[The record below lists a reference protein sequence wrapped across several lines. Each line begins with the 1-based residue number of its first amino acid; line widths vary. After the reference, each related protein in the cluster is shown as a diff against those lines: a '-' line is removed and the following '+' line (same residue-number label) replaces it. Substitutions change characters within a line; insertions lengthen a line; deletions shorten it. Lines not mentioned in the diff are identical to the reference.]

1 MKTIAI
7 KKHSKMMDHVLKLAK
22 AEDVIVQTLEGDEFL
37 VVAIDDFDREIVR
50 QRANKELMSFLDK
63 RFRDARQ
70 EKGIPLD
77 EVTKRL
83 GLKPASKDT
92 ARSKPRK

>member
-7 KKHSKMMDHVLKLAK
+7 KKSSKMMDHVLKLAK

-37 VVAIDDFDREIVR
+37 VIAIDDFDREIVR
-50 QRANKELMSFLDK
+50 QRANKELMAFLDK
-63 RFRDARQ
+63 RFRAARR
-70 EKGIPLD
+70 EKGIPLQ

-83 GLKPASKDT
+83 GLQSASKGT
-92 ARSKPRK
+92 ARSKARN